1 MQRSTKPSSAP
12 AVPAPTTSP
21 EETGSL
27 FATVQHQFDR
37 AADQLGLP
45 DYLRAVLR
53 ECKREFTTNFPV
65 RLDDDR
71 VVMFTGYRVQHNLAL
86 GPAKGGLRYSPLVTL
101 DEIKALAMLMTWKCA
116 ALGIPFGGAKGGVIC
131 DPSTLSLRE
140 VERVT
145 RRFATELE
153 PIIGPDRDIPAPD
166 LGTNAQM
173 MAWFMDTYSMHHGHS
188 VTSIVTGKPLTV
200 GGSVGRQ
207 TATGDG
213 IVIVA
218 KEAARD
224 FGLDWPNVTAIVQG
238 FGNVGRAT
246 AVRLARDGVK
256 VVGISDV
263 SGGIYNPQ
271 GFHLGEVTAHV
282 DRGRPLVEYPGVQT
296 VDRRAILELPCD
308 ILIPAAL
315 ENQITLTNADRIQAK
330 IIVEGANGPTT
341 PDADQVLFHRGI
353 QVVPDILANGGGVLV
368 SYFEWV
374 QDNQS
379 LFWDE
384 VEVAVRLEKV
394 MHRAYREV
402 VTLAESEKLS
412 LREAVHLLGVRR
424 VAQAT
429 AERGIYP

>member
-1 MQRSTKPSSAP
+1 M
-12 AVPAPTTSP
+12 
-21 EETGSL
+21 
-27 FATVQHQFDR
+27 
-37 AADQLGLP
+37 AAGRLGLP
-45 DYLRAVLR
+45 DHLKAILR

-65 RLDDDR
+65 RMDDGN
-71 VVMFTGYRVQHNLAL
+71 VAMFRGYRVQHNLAL
-86 GPAKGGLRYSPLVTL
+86 GPAKGGLRYSPSVTL

-131 DPSTLSLRE
+131 DPAALSLRE
-140 VERVT
+140 VEGVT

-153 PIIGPDRDIPAPD
+153 PIIGPERDIPAPD
-166 LGTNAQM
+166 LGTNAQI
-173 MAWFMDTYSMHHGHS
+173 MAWFMDTYSMHRGHS
-188 VTSIVTGKPLTV
+188 VPSIVTGKPLTV
-200 GGSVGRQ
+200 GGSVGRL

-213 IVIVA
+213 VVIVA
-218 KEAARD
+218 REAARD
-224 FGLDWPNVTAIVQG
+224 FGLTWPAVTAIVQG

-246 AVRLARDGVK
+246 AVRLAHEGVK
-256 VVGISDV
+256 VVGVSDV
-263 SGGIYNPQ
+263 AGGIYQPQ
-271 GFHLGEVTAHV
+271 GLHLGEVAAHV
-282 DRGRPLVEYPGVQT
+282 DKGRPLTEFPGAEV

-315 ENQITLTNADRIQAK
+315 ENQITRTNADRIQTK

-341 PDADQVLFHRGI
+341 PDADEILAHRHVL
-353 QVVPDILANGGGVLV
+353 VVPDILANGGGVLV

-384 VEVAVRLEKV
+384 PEVATRLEKV

-402 VTLAESEKLS
+402 VTLAASEKLS
-412 LREAVHLLGVRR
+412 LREAVHMLGVRR

-429 AERGIYP
+429 ADRGIYP